1 LSDGVPTEESMKL
14 AKVWMVRDPSPNSVI
29 EDVCW
34 EQDVTR
40 LGRYVWGSGQ
50 GVWEAERT
58 TFYTDEKEAMADAK
72 ARLARVGKESAR

>member
-1 LSDGVPTEESMKL
+1 MKL
-14 AKVWMVRDPSPNSVI
+14 AKVWIVRDPSPNSVV

-34 EQDVTR
+34 EQDVAR

-58 TFYTDEKEAMADAK
+58 TLYTDEGEAMADAK
-72 ARLARVGKESAR
+72 ARLARRAEETGR

>member
-1 LSDGVPTEESMKL
+1 MKL
-14 AKVWMVRDPSPNSVI
+14 AKVWMVRDPSPNSVL

-50 GVWEAERT
+50 GVWEEERT
-58 TFYTDEKEAMADAK
+58 SLYTDEGEAMADAK
-72 ARLARVGKESAR
+72 ARLAQRGEN